1 MASMGLWVTSAMARL
16 CNKIVARLDE
26 RGLLWYNWLTVEP
39 FPDRGERPRY
49 LDRSGIVVEAALPA
63 DHD

>member
-1 MASMGLWVTSAMARL
+1 MARL